1 MVIVSVSCIRL
12 STAMSQEESPVV
24 IIVSEESAPGVKT
37 VTSKERNF
45 DNDVSMNF
53 GLFLPKESVELC
65 KCYMSVNS
73 ITLVKQR

>member
-1 MVIVSVSCIRL
+1 
-12 STAMSQEESPVV
+12 MSQEESPVV

-53 GLFLPKESVELC
+53 GLFLPKDVSV
-65 KCYMSVNS
+65 
-73 ITLVKQR
+73 